1 MKTEE
6 EIMID
11 DECQYNGE
19 CPYAI
24 NCLIN
29 KNSSCF
35 IKEILDD
42 YYNIEKKYFRLKQ
55 ENECLKEKLII
66 AQNSDNKTM
75 EILKEN
81 AELKQE
87 NEELRNLWRLD
98 CLKCVCLKC
107 ENTKSNVDN
116 YRTALEEIRE
126 MLITCCDRDYCE
138 GCEYYDKCFNGT
150 SVPDIDLVMINKIN
164 EVLNG

>member
-1 MKTEE
+1 MRSED
-6 EIMID
+6 EIIID
-11 DECQYNGE
+11 GVNVAGCIHFWNINEAKNLKLCKINFDNVYFSNGLPLAE
-19 CPYAI
+19 KCKEHK
-24 NCLIN
+24 NC
-29 KNSSCF
+29 
-35 IKEILDD
+35 
-42 YYNIEKKYFRLKQ
+42 YYKQLKRLEQ
-55 ENECLKEKLII
+55 
-66 AQNSDNKTM
+66 
-75 EILKEN
+75 EN

-98 CLKCVCLKC
+98 CLKC

-164 EVLNG
+164 EVLKDE